1 VTTITLI
8 CASEVFNALN
18 NQIPARSL
26 HEGPA
31 TVPVQEVR
39 MKRRI
44 KLKAPDIVNGLC
56 LLLFLT
62 ITVTS
67 MAS

>member
-1 VTTITLI
+1 MS
-8 CASEVFNALN
+8 ASAVFNTIN
-18 NQIPARSL
+18 NLMPARSFR
-26 HEGPA
+26 EGQA
-31 TVPVQEVR
+31 TQPVQEIPMR
-39 MKRRI
+39 RRI

>member
-1 VTTITLI
+1 MI
-8 CASEVFNALN
+8 
-18 NQIPARSL
+18 R
-26 HEGPA
+26 
-31 TVPVQEVR
+31 R
-39 MKRRI
+39 M